1 MSEVP
6 EINFRGLLLFF
17 SIRTGQNIGLHGST
31 ASSRKEGRG
40 ASPLLPRGLGSK
52 FLFGLLISSRL
63 VFPQNPAISS
73 KQNLRYSIEWRLI
86 TAGTVSIDW
95 RDGLVN
101 GSPGWQAKLHVES
114 AGLVSKL
121 YKVDIDSVS
130 NLNSSFC
137 AESSLTSGRE
147 GSRHRETSVTFNAEA
162 RKAFYEE
169 RDLTR
174 NVTIATQEVAIPPC
188 VHDVLGGL
196 FYLRTL
202 ELEPG
207 QSTEIPVSDGK
218 KSVMVKVEAQQRE
231 DVKVPAGVFKAVRYE
246 IYLFNNVLYRRPARL
261 YVWLT
266 DDRRKLPVQIRV
278 RLQIAI
284 GTITLQLA
292 KEEQ

>member
-1 MSEVP
+1 L
-6 EINFRGLLLFF
+6 ILGRIL
-17 SIRTGQNIGLHGST
+17 TGP
-31 ASSRKEGRG
+31 ARSSRRFLLVILL
-40 ASPLLPRGLGSK
+40 SPQ
-52 FLFGLLISSRL
+52 F
-63 VFPQNPAISS
+63 VFPQNSPIPS
-73 KQNLRYSIEWRLI
+73 KENLSYSIEWRLI
-86 TAGTVSIDW
+86 TAGKVSIDW
-95 RDGLVN
+95 HG
-101 GSPGWQAKLHVES
+101 GSDEGSGGWQAKLHVES

-137 AESSLTSGRE
+137 AESSLTTGRE
-147 GSRHRETSVTFNAEA
+147 ANRHRETSVRFNEEA
-162 RKAFYEE
+162 HEAYYEE
-169 RDLTR
+169 RDLTK
-174 NVTIATQEVAIPPC
+174 NSIIATQEVAIPPC

-196 FYLRTL
+196 YYLRTL
-202 ELEPG
+202 DLEPG

-246 IYLFNNVLYRRPARL
+246 LYLFNNVLYRRPARL

-266 DDRRKLPVQIRV
+266 DDRRKLPVEIRV